1 MLFRVEG
8 LCSLILIWT
17 CTSRYSEHIS
27 NSPHDALSERGLQI
41 LPFAGWWDSVILGPT
56 AVLFCSQVSSET
68 HQRGGFIAAAQAT
81 MTKGKGQQQ
90 LIGVC
95 LPVVMSPQVSHQLIS
110 GIDVLEC
117 KLSQE
122 FPAADQTVQKCCQFS
137 WTNLLNCWQQPKK
150 IAGGASYCPI
160 PCSALSNV
168 VKKSTFPAPTIVRR
182 HKKRAISGPIYFG
195 DISILSSHRSNR
207 PVSHS
212 VIIAPKMVLHRNSDR
227 NPSPYVALKKSPLQG
242 PLYYS

>member
-1 MLFRVEG
+1 MRQKDIARLNMV
-8 LCSLILIWT
+8 T
-17 CTSRYSEHIS
+17 VKTSVLQ
-27 NSPHDALSERGLQI
+27 ALSASPQQLVMEFGHEDLSQRV
-41 LPFAGWWDSVILGPT
+41 FTTEAYDH
-56 AVLFCSQVSSET
+56 AAQVSSET

-117 KLSQE
+117 KLSEE
-122 FPAADQTVQKCCQFS
+122 FPAADQRVQKCCQLS

-160 PCSALSNV
+160 PCSALSNLA
-168 VKKSTFPAPTIVRR
+168 KKSTFPAPTIVRR
-182 HKKRAISGPIYFG
+182 RKKRAISGPIYFG